1 MNKKRKKD
9 KTPSPAEL
17 KFLSYAVPAYVAI
30 VLDKKEYKEPK
41 NEHELSI

>member
-1 MNKKRKKD
+1 MSKKRKKG

-17 KFLSYAVPAYVAI
+17 KFLNHAVPAYVAI

-41 NEHELSI
+41 NEHELNI